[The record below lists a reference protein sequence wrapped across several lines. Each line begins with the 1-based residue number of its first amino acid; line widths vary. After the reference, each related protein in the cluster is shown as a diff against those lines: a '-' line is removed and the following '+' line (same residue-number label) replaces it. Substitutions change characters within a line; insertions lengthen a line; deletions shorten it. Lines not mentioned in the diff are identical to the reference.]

1 MSVSESES
9 KIIRLLFEPVPNIK
23 RQMQI
28 SNCLLELAVSYIAF
42 LCYTTTLQYLQYPPC
57 GKSTCTMENLILCME
72 IWVLKGCGVSTCG
85 ISLAHCCG
93 NPVIVCFNLHHFR
106 ITSIVCRP

>member
-42 LCYTTTLQYLQYPPC
+42 LCYTTTLQYLQYPSTLWKEYMYN
-57 GKSTCTMENLILCME
+57 GKSDLMYGNLGLE
-72 IWVLKGCGVSTCG
+72 RVWSEYLWNFFSTLLWEPCH
-85 ISLAHCCG
+85 S
-93 NPVIVCFNLHHFR
+93 VF
-106 ITSIVCRP
+106 